1 MEHTGLEAGV
11 AMRANPWSSFKDLKI
26 SAKLGLGFGAF
37 VLLALLAAGTS
48 YAGSRAATN
57 KINLTGSVRMPVAL
71 TASQAQTD
79 LLRMMS
85 DIRGYLAL
93 GDREYWD
100 SYLHSERAF
109 QADLA
114 ALEQLRPDFDALN
127 AYRFDQLKRAYEE
140 WSALPDRLYR
150 LRNDQL
156 EREPAYRIL
165 ATDGVRSA
173 GQVLIAMNSLID
185 APQQV
190 SSQSVA
196 QLQEMARFEG
206 SFAAMLS
213 ALRGYT
219 TTRNRI
225 FRQEYEVNLA
235 ANNISWDQ
243 LWGNRGSLP
252 ADQQKLLEQV
262 QESRQAFLALPD
274 QIFPLLEGDR
284 WREDLFLFRTAAVP
298 LTDRMKSLL
307 AEMTVDQQTW
317 LITDL
322 DEGRQSLVVANQQIL
337 AGGVAAVLIGLVL
350 AFISRARIA
359 APIRRLTCVAER
371 IQDGDLAAQAQVES
385 RDEIGILARTFN
397 SMTGQLRQTLTQV
410 RKEKTRADN
419 LLNVV
424 IPLGV
429 QLSSERDFNLLLE
442 RTVLEAKV
450 FCHADG
456 GLLYLLTEGG
466 MLKPVIV
473 RYDPLDVAL
482 GGVTGTP
489 IDRAAVPLAGS
500 SGDRQ
505 KRFVAVQVALS
516 GQTVNLNLHDGLQAS
531 QYDLL
536 PEITE
541 SGGTVPA
548 SVLAIPLKNSDGV
561 VLGVLELLVAKD
573 PESGRPVPF
582 DHNLQQMMES
592 FSSLAVAALEAYVR
606 EQGLR
611 QQIQQLRIE
620 IDEAKRQQQ
629 VSEIVDS
636 DFFQNL
642 QIRARALRQLS
653 RSGRSAETHGP
664 DTPAPAAV

>member
-1 MEHTGLEAGV
+1 
-11 AMRANPWSSFKDLKI
+11 
-26 SAKLGLGFGAF
+26 
-37 VLLALLAAGTS
+37 
-48 YAGSRAATN
+48 
-57 KINLTGSVRMPVAL
+57 
-71 TASQAQTD
+71 
-79 LLRMMS
+79 
-85 DIRGYLAL
+85 
-93 GDREYWD
+93 
-100 SYLHSERAF
+100 
-109 QADLA
+109 
-114 ALEQLRPDFDALN
+114 
-127 AYRFDQLKRAYEE
+127 
-140 WSALPDRLYR
+140 
-150 LRNDQL
+150 
-156 EREPAYRIL
+156 
-165 ATDGVRSA
+165 
-173 GQVLIAMNSLID
+173 
-185 APQQV
+185 
-190 SSQSVA
+190 
-196 QLQEMARFEG
+196 
-206 SFAAMLS
+206 
-213 ALRGYT
+213 
-219 TTRNRI
+219 
-225 FRQEYEVNLA
+225 
-235 ANNISWDQ
+235 
-243 LWGNRGSLP
+243 
-252 ADQQKLLEQV
+252 
-262 QESRQAFLALPD
+262 
-274 QIFPLLEGDR
+274 
-284 WREDLFLFRTAAVP
+284 
-298 LTDRMKSLL
+298 
-307 AEMTVDQQTW
+307 
-317 LITDL
+317 
-322 DEGRQSLVVANQQIL
+322 
-337 AGGVAAVLIGLVL
+337 
-350 AFISRARIA
+350 
-359 APIRRLTCVAER
+359 
-371 IQDGDLAAQAQVES
+371 
-385 RDEIGILARTFN
+385 
-397 SMTGQLRQTLTQV
+397 MTGQLRQTLTQV

-629 VSEIVDS
+629 VSEIVES

-653 RSGRSAETHGP
+653 RSGPSAETHGP
-664 DTPAPAAV
+664 DTLTPAAV